1 MPPSDFE
8 EKYLDVLQN
17 IEAGIVSV
25 YREHPEMTDYEAQKA
40 VEALIREY
48 QAETTGR
55 PVTAA
60 AMNPLAQETYDS
72 VKAMCDWR
80 LGRIQLE
87 TVKTKEKKS
96 FFKRPSEKPAVLAI
110 EPKTVEEIIL
120 CLKRIRKSIALW
132 NRRSGR
138 QGYLNFV
145 SEFV

>member
-8 EKYLDVLQN
+8 EKYLDVLHN

-25 YREHPEMTDYEAQKA
+25 YRNHPEMTDYEAQKA

-55 PVTAA
+55 PATAA
-60 AMNPLAQETYDS
+60 AMNPVAQETYHS
-72 VKAMCDWR
+72 VKAMCEWR
-80 LGRIQLE
+80 LGRVQME
-87 TVKTKEKKS
+87 VKEKES
-96 FFKRPSEKPAVLAI
+96 FFKRPAKKPAEMPI
-110 EPKTVEEIIL
+110 EPKTVEEIVL
-120 CLKRIRKSIALW
+120 CLKRIRKSIETW

-138 QGYLNFV
+138 QGYLNFI